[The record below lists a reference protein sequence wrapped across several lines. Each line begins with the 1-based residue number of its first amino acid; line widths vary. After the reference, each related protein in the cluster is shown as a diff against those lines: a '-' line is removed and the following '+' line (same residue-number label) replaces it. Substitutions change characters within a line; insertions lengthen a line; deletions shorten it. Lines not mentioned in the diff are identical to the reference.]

1 LNDLIEMTKS
11 RRNLVKADFE
21 IALNLAKRLD
31 FFFEKGTFA
40 ERRLLCET
48 VFKRLYIEEGKISKP
63 ELNSPFGLIASVA
76 GGSGCVQ
83 LGGPF
88 GTVPELLFER
98 KQLIPALQ
106 QLLIVGSRPTE

>member
-1 LNDLIEMTKS
+1 MNDLIEMTKS

-88 GTVPELLFER
+88 GTVPELMFE
-98 KQLIPALQ
+98 KKGLIPALQ
-106 QLLIVGSRPTE
+106 QLLTASL